1 MSESYLNFD
10 QVRNR
15 KDISPGTSE
24 ALNTSV
30 SISAKASNSKLYET
44 KLVNDISLPKSLK
57 SPIVV
62 SPFSLRNSENL
73 LPDNSS
79 KLELTDLEVLQILNR
94 FVFVLFLLFI
104 IALNLISLFVYP
116 YFIKVPL
123 SIDEEPA

>member
-15 KDISPGTSE
+15 KDISPATSE

-44 KLVNDISLPKSLK
+44 KLVGDSSLPKSLK

-62 SPFSLRNSENL
+62 SPFSLRNSENF

-79 KLELTDLEVLQILNR
+79 KIELTDLEVLQILNR